1 MSSLVGRGDAYCR
14 AGWAVTRAPW
24 YSAQRYTSYN
34 MSSSGASASG
44 ASASGGTSGGGRG
57 PGWTRS
63 FADTYCGGQAT
74 QGYSVPLYKHQEGQ
88 EGTGAAGAA
97 GAAGGAGATSDSE
110 AEEGV
115 VFFGRATRRLQVRSW
130 VLFEG
135 CYWSVLGVSRCV

>member
-24 YSAQRYTSYN
+24 YNAQRYTSYS

-115 VFFGRATRRLQVRSW
+115 VFFGRATRRLQVH
-130 VLFEG
+130 VHG
-135 CYWSVLGVSRCV
+135 CYLKGVI